1 MCIRDSFVTAEIEIV
16 PAFKA
21 RDVGLDRSMI
31 GSYGHDD
38 RVCAYAAFKPLLD
51 LGTPVKTAVCVLADK
66 EEIGSVGIS
75 GMQSQYFEMFMEDL
89 CEATG
94 ASKRRCFEH
103 SFCLSA
109 DVSNAFDP
117 LYAET
122 CDPANNTKINY
133 GTGIF
138 KYTGARGKSGSSDAA
153 AEVMGYVRRI
163 FAKHDVI
170 WQTGELG
177 KVDQGGGGT
186 VACYMANRNIE
197 TVDAGV
203 PVLSMH
209 APMEIVSKLDT
220 YMTFKG
226 MKVFYEEN

>member
-1 MCIRDSFVTAEIEIV
+1 
-16 PAFKA
+16 
-21 RDVGLDRSMI
+21 
-31 GSYGHDD
+31 
-38 RVCAYAAFKPLLD
+38 
-51 LGTPVKTAVCVLADK
+51 
-66 EEIGSVGIS
+66 
-75 GMQSQYFEMFMEDL
+75 MQSEYFEAFMGDL
-89 CEATG
+89 CDATG
-94 ASKRRCFEH
+94 ASLRRCFEG

-109 DVSNAFDP
+109 DVSNAYDP

-122 CDPANNTKINY
+122 CDKGNNTRLNY

-138 KYTGARGKSGSSDAA
+138 KYTGSRGKGGSSDAA
-153 AEVMGYVRRI
+153 AEVMGYVRRL
-163 FAKHDVI
+163 FADNDVI

-209 APMEIVSKLDT
+209 APMELVSKLDT
-220 YMTFKG
+220 YMTYKG
-226 MKVFYEEN
+226 MKVFYEN